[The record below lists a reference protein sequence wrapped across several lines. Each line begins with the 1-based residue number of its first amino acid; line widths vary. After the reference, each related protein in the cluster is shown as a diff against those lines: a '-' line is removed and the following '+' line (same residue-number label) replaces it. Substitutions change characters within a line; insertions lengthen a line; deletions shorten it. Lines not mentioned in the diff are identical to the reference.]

1 MSDSLFDAAGGM
13 PIRDEMT
20 GEIVEDSDGMPIT
33 ELEGHDYLELARVE
47 SIEERAAGERAWRYG
62 HVIVDEAQDLTP
74 MQWRMVA
81 RRARG
86 HSMTL
91 VGDLAQRSVGASG
104 GWTDLL
110 PAELGDV
117 ARFELTTNYRS
128 PAEVAAISRRLLAEL
143 APGLTPPMALRSSG
157 HPPEFR
163 ATSDLRGAVEVA
175 VAELVEQLEG
185 GRVALIGF
193 DLDTLDYDDVD
204 HPLVTVLT
212 PQAAKGLEFDAVV
225 IVEPARYLEEP
236 NGLSLL
242 YVAITRTTDR
252 LVVVH
257 SRPLPTYLRS

>member
-1 MSDSLFDAAGGM
+1 MSESLFGVPAGY

-20 GEIVEDSDGMPIT
+20 GEVVEDSDGFPIT
-33 ELEGHDYLELARVE
+33 ELEGHDYLELSRAL

-91 VGDLAQRSVGASG
+91 VGDLAQRSVGDKG
-104 GWTDLL
+104 RWVDLL

-117 ARFELTTNYRS
+117 ARYELTTNYRS
-128 PAEVAAISRRLLAEL
+128 PAEVAQLSQRLLAEL
-143 APGLTPPMALRSSG
+143 APGLTPPTAIRSSG
-157 HPPEFR
+157 HPPRFR
-163 ATSDLRGAVEVA
+163 LSANPAAELETV
-175 VAELVEQLEG
+175 VAELTQLLDG
-185 GRVALIGF
+185 GRLAVIGLG
-193 DLDTLDYDDVD
+193 LDPIDRSG
-204 HPLVTVLT
+204 VTVLD
-212 PQAAKGLEFDAVV
+212 PIAAKGLEFDAVIV
-225 IVEPARYLEEP
+225 VEPNRILEEP

-242 YVAITRTTDR
+242 YVAITRTTDH

-257 SRPLPTYLRS
+257 SEPLPAYLRS